1 MITLL
6 QYAIAF
12 AIIAYVSLT
21 LWRGWVASQITD
33 TLAVFKETD
42 SGESIT
48 FQLNFKKSDTEEAK
62 FERLQK
68 AFALAEVRHKFTVD
82 RFNDVIA
89 EAQKEKASQLK
100 VATSQ

>member
-1 MITLL
+1 MNHVL

-12 AIIAYVSLT
+12 AITSYTALT
-21 LWRGWVASQITD
+21 LWRGWAASQITD

-68 AFALAEVRHKFTVD
+68 AFSLAEVRHKFTVD
-82 RFNDVIA
+82 RFNQVID